1 MYMLYNA
8 PTHFIEYIYPSH
20 HFKKKII
27 IQILITTEQL
37 EILVNPNTPVKGNI
51 NKIKST
57 HGN

>member
-8 PTHFIEYIYPSH
+8 PTHFIEQISMH

>member
-8 PTHFIEYIYPSH
+8 PTHFIEYISIASL
-20 HFKKKII
+20 KKKII